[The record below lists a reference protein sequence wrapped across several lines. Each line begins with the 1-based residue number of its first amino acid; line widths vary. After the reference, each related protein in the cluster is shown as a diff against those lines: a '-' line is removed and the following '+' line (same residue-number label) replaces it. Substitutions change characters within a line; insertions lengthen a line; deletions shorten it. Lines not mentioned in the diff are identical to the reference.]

1 MEEIKDMLLK
11 NKNIKVIRAKSY
23 EGSNDLRFLF
33 EKGWSKRAGIIP
45 YTIEDGKYYLLLGEK
60 GEDGKLT
67 DFGGGC
73 SQYEAPLVCGY
84 REFLE
89 ETRSS
94 FPIDFR
100 NFTHIVI
107 TRKKGP
113 HQVIFLV
120 KMDKRGEEEMR
131 FFQSKQNRKLDKKGF
146 KELYDIEWFELG
158 ELRQERGLS
167 DSLRTMLEYFIF

>member
-11 NKNIKVIRAKSY
+11 NKNIKVIYARPY
-23 EGSNDLRFLF
+23 EGVGDLRFLF
-33 EKGWSKRAGIIP
+33 QKGWAKRAGIIP
-45 YTIEDGKYYLLLGEK
+45 YTVEDGKYYLLLGEK
-60 GEDGKLT
+60 YEDGKIT

-73 SQYEAPLVCGY
+73 SQYEEPIVCGY

-107 TRKKGP
+107 TGKKGP
-113 HQVIFLV
+113 HQVIILV
-120 KMDKRGEEEMR
+120 KMDKRGNEEIRFLEM
-131 FFQSKQNRKLDKKGF
+131 SHKNDKKSKKGV
-146 KELYDIEWFELG
+146 KELSDIEWFELG
-158 ELRQERGLS
+158 EARNERLS
-167 DSLRTMLEYFIF
+167 DSLRSMFEYLVF